1 MQPLVEIGVRQ
12 TGHDMNDQSQRQEQ
26 DKTLAV
32 PTDTLTSFVPRA
44 THYMAQ
50 GHAGACRCC

>member
-32 PTDTLTSFVPRA
+32 PTDSLHSFLERHNIAIDAVQRN
-44 THYMAQ
+44 
-50 GHAGACRCC
+50 